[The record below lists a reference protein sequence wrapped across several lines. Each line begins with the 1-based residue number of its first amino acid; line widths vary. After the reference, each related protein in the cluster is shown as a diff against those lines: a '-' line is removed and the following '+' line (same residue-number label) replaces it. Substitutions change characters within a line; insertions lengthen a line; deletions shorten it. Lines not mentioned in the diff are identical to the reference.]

1 MTCKR
6 TTEYAILRVANVVMV
21 ITDTRNAPKVSAWG
35 RFYSLSLQVGLIP
48 RLVAV
53 VLSLIE
59 PFADAIGNHTS
70 HDGEKKCCE
79 SHRHT
84 PLLLPYLG
92 GRQRIKYSIFRHK
105 EETHGQT
112 QRREDIYTGISL
124 MTPLQKTKEV
134 YVEIA
139 DRALRHSR

>member
-53 VLSLIE
+53 VLPLIE
-59 PFADAIGNHTS
+59 PFTDAIGNHAS
-70 HDGEKKCCE
+70 HDGEKKRYYG
-79 SHRHT
+79 HQHT
-84 PLLLPYLG
+84 PFPLPCLG
-92 GRQRIKYSIFRHK
+92 AATHK
-105 EETHGQT
+105 
-112 QRREDIYTGISL
+112 
-124 MTPLQKTKEV
+124 V
-134 YVEIA
+134 
-139 DRALRHSR
+139 

>member
-35 RFYSLSLQVGLIP
+35 RFYSLSLQVGLIL

-92 GRQRIKYSIFRHK
+92 GGNALSIAYFVTKKKPMDRHK
-105 EETHGQT
+105 GVRTYIQV
-112 QRREDIYTGISL
+112 SL
-124 MTPLQKTKEV
+124 
-134 YVEIA
+134 
-139 DRALRHSR
+139 

>member
-1 MTCKR
+1 MTCRR
-6 TTEYAILRVANVVMV
+6 TAEYAILRVASVVMV

-53 VLSLIE
+53 VLPLIE

-79 SHRHT
+79 GHRHT
-84 PLLLPYLG
+84 PFLLPYLG
-92 GRQRIKYSIFRHK
+92 GGNALSIAYFAIKKKPVDRYKGVRI
-105 EETHGQT
+105 
-112 QRREDIYTGISL
+112 
-124 MTPLQKTKEV
+124 
-134 YVEIA
+134 YV
-139 DRALRHSR
+139 